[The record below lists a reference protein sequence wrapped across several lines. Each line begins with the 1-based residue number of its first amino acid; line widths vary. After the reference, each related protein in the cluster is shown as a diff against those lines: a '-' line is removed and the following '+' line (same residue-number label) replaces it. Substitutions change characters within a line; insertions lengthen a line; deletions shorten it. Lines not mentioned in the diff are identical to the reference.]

1 MPGKITRVSITYT
14 YITNEGPQHRF
25 YGLDAMTRH
34 PSPER
39 ARAILDDLE
48 VFCREVQ
55 AQRNA
60 AGSWDRLPDSAE
72 PSTTAQRVP
81 NAIRPGGSDQAM
93 DLGG

>member
-1 MPGKITRVSITYT
+1 MTSRTGRITRVSITYT
-14 YITNEGPQHRF
+14 YVTNDGPRHRF

-39 ARAILDDLE
+39 ARALLADLE

-60 AGSWDRLPDSAE
+60 AGSWDRLPDAAGPSA
-72 PSTTAQRVP
+72 TAQH
-81 NAIRPGGSDQAM
+81 PGRDPAGRI
-93 DLGG
+93 